1 MLSLN
6 GTSTGASSMTGSHAG
21 GLSGSIESVGGGS
34 SGGAGGSSLR
44 LLRNDLLIAADSV
57 TNAMQSLVNELNSE
71 NRVC

>member
-6 GTSTGASSMTGSHAG
+6 GTSTGASSMAGSH
-21 GLSGSIESVGGGS
+21 ESVGGGS
-34 SGGAGGSSLR
+34 GGGGSSLR

-71 NRVC
+71 NRVCIM